1 MITRIARKEFTEMIR
16 DGRFRWAAAIIF
28 TLLTISMLTGWRQ
41 HVEVK
46 RQQTT
51 AQESQ
56 RAFWLNQG
64 AKNPHGAAHYGVY
77 AFKPQLALA
86 AVDKGLDPYLGV
98 SQFLEAHKQNAAQ
111 FRPVEDATPLARFGE
126 LTAATTLQV
135 LIPLLIILLGYSAFA
150 GEREGRTLRQ
160 LLSLGVSKTQLT
172 LGKALG
178 VAAPLLL
185 LLVPATIIGVIAMAL
200 NAGAQSLWLSL
211 PRLSVMA
218 AAYLAY
224 FAIFVGLSLIVSA
237 RASSARTALL
247 VLLGFWFINSL
258 VAARLVTDVAKAA
271 YPVPT
276 VVEFKQAIADEIRG
290 HGNWEENVEKKKKQL
305 MAEYKVTDAKFLPVN
320 AEAVVLDEGE
330 KIDTQVN
337 EKHFNRLHE
346 IYGQQ
351 QRVYQFGAGIAPLL
365 AVQSLSMG
373 MAGTD
378 FAQHRHFARAAEQYR
393 QTLVNTLNQEMLA
406 KGNIEAIW
414 DFKADRTL
422 WEKVPAFDYTAPS
435 TGWAL
440 SHHWVALLLL
450 AAWLAAALIATPLLV
465 RTARID

>member
-16 DGRFRWAAAIIF
+16 DGRYAWAAAIIF
-28 TLLTISMLTGWRQ
+28 TLLTVSLVTGWRQ
-41 HVEVK
+41 HAEVK
-46 RQQTT
+46 RQQTA

-64 AKNPHGAAHYGVY
+64 AKNPHSAAHYGVY

-98 SQFLEAHKQNAAQ
+98 SQFLEAHRQNAAQ

-135 LIPLLIILLGYSAFA
+135 LLPLLIILLGYNAFA

-178 VAAPLLL
+178 VAAPLALL
-185 LLVPATIIGVIAMAL
+185 LIPATVLGVVAMAL
-200 NAGAQSLWLSL
+200 NAGAASLWLSL
-211 PRLSVMA
+211 PRLAVMSA
-218 AAYLAY
+218 CYLAY
-224 FAIFVGLSLIVSA
+224 FAIFIGLALIVSA
-237 RASSARTALL
+237 RASSARTALV
-247 VLLGFWFINSL
+247 VLLGFWFLNSL

-271 YPVPT
+271 YPTPT
-276 VVEFKQAIADEIRG
+276 AVEFNKAIADEIRG
-290 HGNWEENVEKKKKQL
+290 HGDWEQQVEKKKTEL
-305 MAEYKVTDAKFLPVN
+305 MAQYKVTDAKFLPVHP
-320 AEAVVLDEGE
+320 EAVVLDEGE
-330 KIDTQVN
+330 KVDTQVN
-337 EKHFNRLHE
+337 DKHFTRLND
-346 IYGQQ
+346 IYANQ
-351 QRVYQFGAGIAPLL
+351 QRVYQWGASLAPLL

-378 FAQHRHFARAAEQYR
+378 FAHHRHFAGAAEKYR
-393 QTLVNTLNQEMLA
+393 QQLVNTLNQEMLA

-414 DFKADRTL
+414 DFKADRAL
-422 WEKVPAFDYTAPS
+422 WEKVPAFDYTAPG

-440 SHHWVALLLL
+440 SHHWLGLLLL
-450 AAWLAAALIATPLLV
+450 AAWLVVVLIATPLVV

>member
-1 MITRIARKEFTEMIR
+1 MIIRIARKEFTEMTR

-28 TLLTISMLTGWRQ
+28 TLLTVSLLTGWRQ
-41 HVEVK
+41 HAEIK
-46 RQQTT
+46 RQQIS

-56 RAFWLNQG
+56 RAFWLDQG
-64 AKNPHGAAHYGVY
+64 EKNPHSAAHYGVY

-98 SQFLEAHKQNAAQ
+98 SQFLEAHKQNTAQ

-135 LIPLLIILLGYSAFA
+135 LIPLLIILLAYNAFA
-150 GEREGRTLRQ
+150 GERENRTLRQ

-185 LLVPATIIGVIAMAL
+185 LLIPATIIGVIAMAL

-224 FAIFVGLSLIVSA
+224 FAIFIGISLIVSA
-237 RASSARTALL
+237 RAASARMALL
-247 VLLGFWFINSL
+247 VLLGFWFFNSL

-276 VVEFKQAIADEIRG
+276 VVEFNKAIAEEIRG
-290 HGNWEENVEKKKKQL
+290 HGGWEEQVEKKKKQL
-305 MAEYKVTDAKFLPVN
+305 LTEYKVTDAKFLPVHP
-320 AEAVVLDEGE
+320 EAVVLDEGE

-337 EKHFNRLHE
+337 EKHFNRLHD
-346 IYGQQ
+346 IFGRQ
-351 QRVYQFGAGIAPLL
+351 QRIYQVGASLAPLL

-378 FAQHRHFARAAEQYR
+378 YAQHRHFALAAEKYR

-406 KGNIEAIW
+406 KGNIQEIW
-414 DFKADRTL
+414 DFKADRAL
-422 WEKVPAFDYTAPS
+422 WEKVPAFDYRAPS

-440 SHHWVALLLL
+440 SNHLVALTLLVV
-450 AAWLAAALIATPLLV
+450 WLAAVLIATPLLV